1 MLQKL
6 LSMFKSDDAPAEDGG
21 EDKIRLAV
29 AALLVEAARM
39 DEQYTEE
46 EKRLIDKAL
55 GAEFSLSPDDAI
67 ALRAKAEKAQSDAID
82 LHRFTKHAKDMSDDE
97 KIALVENLWRIVLS
111 DGDRDSYEDALIRR
125 ICGLIY
131 VDDRASGEARQ
142 RVEAS
147 LA

>member
-1 MLQKL
+1 MLEKL
-6 LSMFKSDDAPAEDGG
+6 LSMFRNDEAPAREDDADST
-21 EDKIRLAV
+21 RTAV

-46 EKRLIDKAL
+46 EKQLIDKAL
-55 GAEFSLSPDDAI
+55 AAEFSLSPEDAA
-67 ALRAKAEKAQSDAID
+67 ALRVTGEQAQSDAID
-82 LHRFTKHAKDMSDDE
+82 LHRFTKHAKDMGEEE
-97 KIALVENLWRIVLS
+97 KIVLVENLWRIVLS

-147 LA
+147 LS